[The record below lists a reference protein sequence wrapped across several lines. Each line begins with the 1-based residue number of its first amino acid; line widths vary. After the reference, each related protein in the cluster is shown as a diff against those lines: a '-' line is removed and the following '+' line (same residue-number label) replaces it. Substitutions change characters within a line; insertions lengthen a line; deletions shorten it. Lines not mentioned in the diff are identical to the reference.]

1 MNVFLTLGVVTV
13 IEKNQNNCI
22 LKNVEHEIK
31 KENIF
36 AGYLCITFNHFNNFI
51 YRGEAVAYFDRAQKS
66 LKSTLDPIKSCNVLS
81 KSNAKE
87 AINFA
92 NDVIEGK
99 YNIAKRENEFIY
111 HDKVPDDLPD
121 LKGQTLVKGIGFEV
135 NEENGGKDIFSK
147 LIPLEA
153 HTASSLYSE
162 EKAKVLRELCTKIE
176 NKVCRFLTATF
187 STRS

>member
-1 MNVFLTLGVVTV
+1 M
-13 IEKNQNNCI
+13 
-22 LKNVEHEIK
+22 
-31 KENIF
+31 
-36 AGYLCITFNHFNNFI
+36 
-51 YRGEAVAYFDRAQKS
+51 AYFKKADNLLKQASEIVMSNSYLNKS
-66 LKSTLDPIKSCNVLS
+66 S
-81 KSNAKE
+81 AKE

-111 HDKVPDDLPD
+111 HDKVPDDLPE

-162 EKAKVLRELCTKIE
+162 EKAKVLRELGTKIE
-176 NKVCRFLTATF
+176 NKDEELSNFLLSINLEQVPNAGDHIALPQELIECAAGF
-187 STRS
+187 SAVNDNPVKKLSEAMAKLAGI

>member
-1 MNVFLTLGVVTV
+1 M
-13 IEKNQNNCI
+13 
-22 LKNVEHEIK
+22 
-31 KENIF
+31 
-36 AGYLCITFNHFNNFI
+36 
-51 YRGEAVAYFDRAQKS
+51 AYFKKADNLLKQASEIVMSNSYLNKS
-66 LKSTLDPIKSCNVLS
+66 SAPGSV
-81 KSNAKE
+81 A
-87 AINFA
+87 FA

-111 HDKVPDDLPD
+111 HDRVPEDLPE

-162 EKAKVLRELCTKIE
+162 EKAKVLRELGTKIE
-176 NKVCRFLTATF
+176 NKDEELSNFLL
-187 STRS
+187 SINLE